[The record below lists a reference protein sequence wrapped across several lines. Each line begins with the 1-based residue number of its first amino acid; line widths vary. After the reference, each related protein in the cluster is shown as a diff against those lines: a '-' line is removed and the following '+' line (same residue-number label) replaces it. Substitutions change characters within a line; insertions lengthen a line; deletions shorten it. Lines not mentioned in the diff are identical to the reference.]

1 MEKRTAYKETAERLK
16 LEKEDFLSKA
26 LKRGKDCK
34 KIREE
39 MNCYAAF
46 KEWVLG
52 TGYSIS
58 TINRDINRY
67 ELYELMQKEAGR
79 ETVENLSTV
88 LLAWINKLQR
98 QNEEKFTEL
107 VKLIDTGLGSVGIK
121 DFLEENVTEESVYF
135 KGEELREYFED
146 LEKEVKQIDIR
157 SMKHSTGKKIMKTI
171 KRVFRLISE
180 CTKLNTEKR
189 NRELSRK
196 IEEINYG
203 IGVMSIS

>member
-26 LKRGKDCK
+26 LVRGKDCK

-39 MNCYAAF
+39 MNCYADF
-46 KEWVLG
+46 KVWVLG

-67 ELYELMQKEAGR
+67 ELYILMEKEAGK

-88 LLAWINKLQR
+88 LLAWINKLQKYD
-98 QNEEKFTEL
+98 EEKYMEL
-107 VKLIDTGLGSVGIK
+107 VGLIDNGLERSDIK
-121 DFLEENVTEESVYF
+121 AYLEENMTEESVYF
-135 KGEELREYFED
+135 KGEELRGYFED
-146 LEKEVKQIDIR
+146 MEKEIKQIDIR

-180 CTKLNTEKR
+180 CTKLNTVKR

-196 IEEINYG
+196 IEEINNG